1 MVQRNR
7 KTESQEQEE
16 KIKKLEERVRELENA
31 LELQRRQEPED
42 DLNDLYRRRREL
54 VSRLIVE
61 KDNARDKELW
71 ENLPAIERQKIAR
84 RVFEERQ
91 KDIEDLDARIEALKP
106 EKGELRER

>member
-1 MVQRNR
+1 MLMVQRR
-7 KTESQEQEE
+7 TEKGSQEHEK

-42 DLNDLYRRRREL
+42 DLYRRRREL

-61 KDNARDKELW
+61 KDNAKDKELW

-91 KDIEDLDARIEALKP
+91 KDLEDIDVRIEALKS